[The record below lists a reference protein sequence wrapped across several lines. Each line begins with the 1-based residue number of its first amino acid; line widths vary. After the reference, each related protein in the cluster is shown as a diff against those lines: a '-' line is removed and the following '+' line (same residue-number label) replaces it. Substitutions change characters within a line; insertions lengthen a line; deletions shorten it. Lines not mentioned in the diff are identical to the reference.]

1 MENIA
6 IDNKALSIEDIKKMY
21 PDQWVLLG
29 NPVLRNPQSN
39 GAILNRLITG
49 IVLSASK
56 NKRELA
62 EKAKYVVGD
71 YDETACVY
79 TGEVAKNRIYLL

>member
-6 IDNKALSIEDIKKMY
+6 IDNKPLSMEDIKKMY

-49 IVLSASK
+49 IVLLASK

>member
-1 MENIA
+1 MENIT

-39 GAILNRLITG
+39 GAIVNRLITG
-49 IVLSASK
+49 IVLSVSK

-62 EKAKYVVGD
+62 GKAKDLVGD
-71 YDETACVY
+71 YEETACVY
-79 TGEVAKNRIYLL
+79 TGEVAKNKIYLL

>member
-39 GAILNRLITG
+39 GAIVNRLITG

-62 EKAKYVVGD
+62 EKAKDLVGD
-71 YDETACVY
+71 YEETACVY
-79 TGEVAKNRIYLL
+79 TGEVAKNKIYLL

>member
-49 IVLSASK
+49 IVLLTSK

-79 TGEVAKNRIYLL
+79 TGEVAKNKIYLL

>member
-6 IDNKALSIEDIKKMY
+6 IDNKALSVEDIKKMY

-62 EKAKYVVGD
+62 EKAKDVISD
-71 YDETACVY
+71 YAETACVY

>member
-49 IVLSASK
+49 IVLLTSK

>member
-6 IDNKALSIEDIKKMY
+6 IDNKALSVEDIKKMY

-62 EKAKYVVGD
+62 EKAKDVISD
-71 YDETACVY
+71 YAETACVY
-79 TGEVAKNRIYLL
+79 TGKVAKNRIYLL